1 MSATTKTA
9 TRATLPV
16 APKEIEE
23 VEKDWW
29 IKPIKWTA
37 LAVFI
42 FVPVLGFFVQ
52 PFAGRIVWTI
62 VVASIPIFIVH
73 IGYYRW
79 RKICPLA
86 FVSQIPTKL
95 GWNGK
100 QRASQKFESI
110 YYYAVFGIFFLS
122 LWIRLIATNG
132 DGRSIA
138 AFFIL
143 LSLAALITGAV
154 FTGKTWCNYICPV
167 SFIEKIYTEPHGLRQ
182 TENSQCVKCTACKKS
197 CPDINEENGYW
208 KEITL
213 SSKRF
218 AYYAF
223 PGIVFGFYFY
233 YFLQSGTWDYYFGGK
248 WTNESLPLPRLF
260 LPGADNTT
268 AGFFFLPVVPRAL
281 ASILTLAVCSF
292 VSFIVFLQVEKIVAK
307 NFAKNDKTQ
316 TRHITFT
323 VAAFTAFVTFY
334 TFAGAPT
341 LRKLPWMFPQLFI
354 IAVVLTA
361 TLFLVRRIRRNQTD
375 FAEETLARNII
386 MRWEWTDMEP
396 PKDLQEAFV
405 IHQTRSKGAAQVLE
419 FYKEAVREALSDGY
433 ITREEVQM
441 LDSLRSKLQIK
452 KSAHDKIMSALA
464 EEERAMLTNPT
475 TAEKRLQLGTYTQ
488 ALTSYFE
495 KALETNKSLDDS
507 LIKKLRDEYRVTRE
521 EHEKVVD
528 RIFGSSER
536 MAQRLSEEVKEV
548 EQMTLAM
555 QQLEIS
561 PSPAR
566 LLLRDVLKRE
576 RDSSVKRLL
585 QGMTFSG
592 LDEGFTRKIREA
604 LTTGEGALQTA
615 ILEEIK
621 SKVAGPIAERL
632 IAAHNDMIVMRS
644 SMPTMSE
651 VLSLQL
657 QNSDPYARA
666 LTLYILFARNAVSE
680 ETLQKMK
687 EDENEFVRDTAQG
700 LLERK
705 KSKHETDAEDEFA
718 KAATESESLLWIEK
732 MIALRNAPLFQKL
745 PPEGLAELA
754 HASRED
760 FFAPNSILCAEGE
773 EGNEV
778 FIVLTGEVEIWRGSG
793 ETKKLINRE
802 GMNGLIGEMAILDPA
817 PRSATVTASD
827 KGVRVLRLNGKAFRN
842 AFDNDTS
849 IAAGIIRTLAQR
861 LRNR

>member
-1 MSATTKTA
+1 MSATAKTA

-16 APKEIEE
+16 VQKET
-23 VEKDWW
+23 EKDWW
-29 IKPIKWTA
+29 IKPIKWVA
-37 LAVFI
+37 FAVFI
-42 FVPVLGFFVQ
+42 LVPILGFFVQ

-73 IGYYRW
+73 IGYHRW

-86 FVSQIPTKL
+86 FISQIPTKL
-95 GWNGK
+95 GKSGK
-100 QRASQKFESI
+100 QKASQEFENT
-110 YYYAVFGIFFLS
+110 YYYVMFGIFFVS

-138 AFFIL
+138 TFFIL
-143 LSLAALITGAV
+143 LSLAALIIGAV

-197 CPDINEENGYW
+197 CPDISEENGYW

-248 WTNESLPLPRLF
+248 WTNEQLPLLRLF
-260 LPGADNTT
+260 LPGTDNTT

-281 ASILTLAVCSF
+281 AAILTLALCSL
-292 VSFIVFLQVEKIVAK
+292 VSFIVFLRVEKIVAK
-307 NFAKNDKTQ
+307 HFAQSDETQ

-361 TLFLVRRIRRNQTD
+361 TLFLVRRLRRNQTD

-386 MRWEWTDMEP
+386 KRWEWTDMEP

-419 FYKEAVREALSDGY
+419 FYKEAMREALSDGY

-452 KSAHDKIMSALA
+452 KSDHERIMSALA
-464 EEERAMLTNPT
+464 EEERAMLANPT
-475 TAEKRLQLGTYTQ
+475 TAEKRLQLNTYMQ
-488 ALTSYFE
+488 ALTGYFE
-495 KALETNKSLDDS
+495 KALETSKSLDDS

-521 EHEKVVD
+521 EHEKIVD

-548 EQMTLAM
+548 EQMTLAI
-555 QQLEIS
+555 QQLKMS

-566 LLLRDVLKRE
+566 LLLCDILKRD
-576 RDSSVKRLL
+576 RDNSVKRLL
-585 QGMTFSG
+585 QGMAFSQ

-604 LTTGEGALQTA
+604 LTTDEGALHTA

-632 IAAHNDMIVMRS
+632 IASHNDMVSLRS

-666 LTLYILFARNAVSE
+666 LTLYVLFARKGVSE
-680 ETLQKMK
+680 ETLQKMS
-687 EDENEFVRDTAQG
+687 EDENEFVRDAAQG
-700 LLERK
+700 LLKRK
-705 KSKHETDAEDEFA
+705 QSKRETDAEDEFA
-718 KAATESESLLWIEK
+718 KAATESDSLLWIEK

-745 PPEGLAELA
+745 LPAGLAELA

-760 FFAPNSILCAEGE
+760 FFAPNSTLCIEGE

-778 FIVLTGEVEIWRGSG
+778 FIVLSGEVEIWRGSG
-793 ETKKLINRE
+793 ESKKLAGRE

-827 KGVRVLRLNGKAFRN
+827 KGVRVLRLDGKAFRN

-861 LRNR
+861 LRNK